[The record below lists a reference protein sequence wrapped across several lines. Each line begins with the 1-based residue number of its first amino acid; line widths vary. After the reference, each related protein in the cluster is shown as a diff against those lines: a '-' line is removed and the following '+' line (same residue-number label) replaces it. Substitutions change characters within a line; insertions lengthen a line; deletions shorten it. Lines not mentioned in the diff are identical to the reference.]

1 MICLILFRMR
11 VFLAPARGLCPSTS
25 QPVALYLPV
34 YKHPAFFA
42 AQTTGP
48 THVNRSNENMKYSFT
63 LLIALIASWLLWS
76 GHFDNYF
83 ILLLGG
89 LSVLLCLWIC
99 IRMRIVDEEGAPL
112 ELSLFRLIF
121 SYVPYLIK
129 EIVVSN
135 IEVTKII
142 LAPKLELQRNMIEIG
157 AHQKTEI
164 GRVVMANSITLTPG
178 TVSVS
183 MEKDRI
189 LVHCLSF
196 EGAEDDLSGDMD
208 RRVCSLE
215 GKSNAD

>member
-1 MICLILFRMR
+1 
-11 VFLAPARGLCPSTS
+11 
-25 QPVALYLPV
+25 
-34 YKHPAFFA
+34 
-42 AQTTGP
+42 
-48 THVNRSNENMKYSFT
+48 MKYSFT
-63 LLIALIASWLLWS
+63 LLLALVSSWLLWS

-99 IRMRIVDEEGAPL
+99 IRMKIVDEEGAPL
-112 ELSLFRLIF
+112 ELGLFRLIF
-121 SYVPYLIK
+121 SYL
-129 EIVVSN
+129 
-135 IEVTKII
+135 
-142 LAPKLELQRNMIEIG
+142 LIEIG

-208 RRVCSLE
+208 RRVCRLE
-215 GKSNAD
+215 GKTNAD

>member
-1 MICLILFRMR
+1 
-11 VFLAPARGLCPSTS
+11 
-25 QPVALYLPV
+25 
-34 YKHPAFFA
+34 
-42 AQTTGP
+42 
-48 THVNRSNENMKYSFT
+48 MKYSFT
-63 LLIALIASWLLWS
+63 LLLALTASWLLWS

-99 IRMRIVDEEGAPL
+99 IRMKIVDEEGAPL
-112 ELSLFRLIF
+112 ELSIFRLIF
-121 SYVPYLIK
+121 VYIPYLIK

-135 IEVTKII
+135 LEVTKII
-142 LAPKLELQRNMIEIG
+142 LAPKLELQRNLIEIG

-183 MEKDRI
+183 MDKDRI

-208 RRVCSLE
+208 RRVCRLE
-215 GKSNAD
+215 GRTNVD